1 MNEAMRGEIIE
12 KEPEENVI
20 EMPEEFLETPTA
32 APRPADAGRPRIDTE
47 KAQEIFFGLVHD
59 ASPGSE
65 TDPELG
71 PEEEEIFK
79 MILPALERLV
89 QQVER
94 TFEHYAAN
102 IENERVEKIFISSG
116 IRPHRRIVDYIGD
129 ELGLPR
135 ETFDPFTTEAQFL
148 GDITGPASD
157 AERGAFAPAMGMA
170 LSDNAHT
177 PNFLHTF
184 KEKARVAR
192 NRLFGR
198 IFMGCFLAVMAG
210 CVGYYLW
217 QGSVIDN
224 KRVDVSQLKGQLK
237 RYKMRV
243 DQKLILS
250 LVEKARQKNEDYR
263 EFSRKFMGLVVLTEI
278 SNRTPSN
285 VRLTSISVQVSG
297 NPVNEGETVQKN
309 LRLEG
314 IVLGDRLTMEASLAS
329 YLLALSDS
337 PLFDKPAINK
347 KEIGFFYDKEVLK
360 FDAQL
365 NLL

>member
-1 MNEAMRGEIIE
+1 
-12 KEPEENVI
+12 
-20 EMPEEFLETPTA
+20 
-32 APRPADAGRPRIDTE
+32 
-47 KAQEIFFGLVHD
+47 
-59 ASPGSE
+59 
-65 TDPELG
+65 
-71 PEEEEIFK
+71 
-79 MILPALERLV
+79 
-89 QQVER
+89 
-94 TFEHYAAN
+94 
-102 IENERVEKIFISSG
+102 
-116 IRPHRRIVDYIGD
+116 
-129 ELGLPR
+129 
-135 ETFDPFTTEAQFL
+135 
-148 GDITGPASD
+148 
-157 AERGAFAPAMGMA
+157 
-170 LSDNAHT
+170 
-177 PNFLHTF
+177 
-184 KEKARVAR
+184 
-192 NRLFGR
+192 
-198 IFMGCFLAVMAG
+198 
-210 CVGYYLW
+210 
-217 QGSVIDN
+217 
-224 KRVDVSQLKGQLK
+224 
-237 RYKMRV
+237 MRV